1 MTDDSLSAFVNH
13 YINEQ
18 PNIPLLPSKFSIVVA
33 NPADMGSRGG
43 VIVEQLEVY
52 DQYDFLIR

>member
-1 MTDDSLSAFVNH
+1 MTDDTLLAFVNH
-13 YINEQ
+13 YINKQ
-18 PNIPLLPSKFSIVVA
+18 PKIPQLPSKFSIVVA

-43 VIVEQLEVY
+43 LIVEQLEVY

>member
-1 MTDDSLSAFVNH
+1 MTDGALSTFLSH

-18 PNIPLLPSKFSIVVA
+18 PEIPPLPSKFSIVVA

-43 VIVEQLEVY
+43 VIVEQLEAY
-52 DQYDFLIR
+52 DQYGFLLW